1 MHPAGPSSKT
11 TLPRRSDN
19 SGSNAPVDPYEH
31 QLSMAQLE
39 AEAAAIERL
48 SRARHDE
55 LEAGHVRVSP
65 GQLRLVVNE

>member
-19 SGSNAPVDPYEH
+19 SAPSAPVDPYEH

-48 SRARHDE
+48 NRARGRHDDSSI
-55 LEAGHVRVSP
+55 VVSP
-65 GQLRLVVNE
+65 GQLRLVEGA